1 MRLHTSHAFGSS
13 VLATIF
19 FLAPGIRANPTPLE
33 DFPSASQIWLCYV
46 KGSLAP
52 TKEEAIISE
61 GAGTIRILKENNSFV
76 EKGQNFAVFRPELL
90 ELEYESLILERT
102 LLTTGTKEARLEQ
115 EESLMQLE
123 GQKTEI
129 HTQLQELEAAI
140 GEEEV
145 RRDPKLRQRLQEAI
159 AIIREQIERLDAHLE
174 IQKAKASD
182 GLEIQKLNLEHER
195 REQDFKA
202 TKNRAESSAP
212 FSGYFTLSEDLAAEH
227 GEKKAPY
234 EFWIESAETI
244 GRITDKSSYEVE
256 LLQFPTIL
264 NQVPLEQLV
273 LELQTTAAEPP
284 LTALFLE
291 SRSLSLS
298 GAGGRGE
305 RALIFQVRPAERKR
319 AEEIAGSTP
328 LGQVFLEL
336 PPGCHLVP
344 KADLMRLLDG
354 KEKQSG
360 GWAGFARSIWPD
372 AELVATGHLHL
383 ALRKND
389 PDQTSESM
397 ETPQP
402 KPASDR

>member
-1 MRLHTSHAFGSS
+1 MRLYTSHASGSL
-13 VLATIF
+13 VLSTIF
-19 FLAPGIRANPTPLE
+19 FLAPEIQANPTSLE

-52 TKEEAIISE
+52 TKEKVIISE
-61 GAGTIRILKENNSFV
+61 GSGTIRILKENNSVV
-76 EKGQNFAVFRPELL
+76 EKGQNFAIFRPELL
-90 ELEYESLILERT
+90 ELEHESLILERT
-102 LLTTGTKEARLEQ
+102 LLSTGIKKARLEQ

-123 GQKTEI
+123 GQKAEIQTE
-129 HTQLQELEAAI
+129 LQELEAAM

-145 RRDPKLRQRLQEAI
+145 LRDPKLKQLLHESI
-159 AIIREQIERLDAHLE
+159 AIIREQIKRLDTHLE
-174 IQKAKASD
+174 IQKAKVSD
-182 GLEIQKLNLEHER
+182 GLETQKLNLEHER
-195 REQDFKA
+195 REQEFKA
-202 TKNRAESSAP
+202 TKNRVENRAP

-244 GRITDKSSYEVE
+244 GRITDKSSYEVV
-256 LLQFPTIL
+256 LLQFPTIV

-284 LTALFLE
+284 LTAIFLE
-291 SRSLSLS
+291 SKSLSLS
-298 GAGGRGE
+298 GAGGLGE
-305 RALIFQVRPAERKR
+305 RALIFQVRPADRKR

-328 LGQVFLEL
+328 LGQIFLEL
-336 PPGCHLVP
+336 PSGCHLVP
-344 KADLMRLLDG
+344 KADLIRLLDG

-360 GWAGFARSIWPD
+360 GWAEFARSIWPD

-389 PDQTSESM
+389 PDQTSESI
-397 ETPQP
+397 ETPKP
-402 KPASDR
+402 KPTSDR